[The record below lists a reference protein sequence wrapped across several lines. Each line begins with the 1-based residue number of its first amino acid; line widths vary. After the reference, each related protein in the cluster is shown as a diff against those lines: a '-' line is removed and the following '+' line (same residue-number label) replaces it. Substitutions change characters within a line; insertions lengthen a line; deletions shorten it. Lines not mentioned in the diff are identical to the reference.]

1 MLWEKERRKSMSQ
14 SSLVDV
20 RMLTSHFGYPDGRDG
35 RCGMK
40 IDKIFVHHMAGVLTV
55 EQCGGVFKNREASAH
70 YGIDGRGRIG
80 QYVLEENVAWHTGN
94 YSYNCRS
101 IGIELSNSTG
111 ASGGWKVSD
120 TTIQR
125 CIDLIVDICKRNKI
139 TKLNYTGDLKGNLC
153 MHTWVS
159 ATACPGPY
167 LKTKFKYIAE
177 QVNKKLESANRTS
190 PVKPVKAVAKKKYS
204 GTLPTK
210 TIKRGSTGKQ
220 VEYLQKFLNWY
231 GNYALSVDGDFGPAT
246 DKALKK
252 FQKAVGIDADGIAG
266 PITRNKMKMVLK

>member
-1 MLWEKERRKSMSQ
+1 MSQ

-20 RMLTSHFGYPDGRDG
+20 KMLTSHFGYPDGNKG

-55 EQCGGVFKNREASAH
+55 EQCGKVFKTREASAH
-70 YGIDGRGRIG
+70 YGVDGRGKIG

-120 TTIQR
+120 TAIQR
-125 CIDLIVDICKRNKI
+125 CIDLIVDICRRNGIDKI
-139 TKLNYTGDLKGNLC
+139 NYTGDLKGNLC
-153 MHTWVS
+153 MHTWVV
-159 ATACPGPY
+159 ATSCPGPY

-177 QVNKKLESANRTS
+177 QVNKKLESSNRTS
-190 PVKPVKAVAKKKYS
+190 PIKPVKAVAKKAYS

-210 TIKRGSTGKQ
+210 TIERGSKGKQ

-231 GNYALSVDGDFGPAT
+231 GNYKLDVDGDFGPAT
-246 DKALKK
+246 EKAVIK
-252 FQKAVGIDADGIAG
+252 FQKAMKIDADGIAG
-266 PITRNKMKMVLK
+266 PQTRGKMRTVKK

>member
-1 MLWEKERRKSMSQ
+1 MSQ

-20 RMLTSHFGYPDGRDG
+20 RMLTSHFGYPDGNKG

-55 EQCGGVFKNREASAH
+55 EQCGKVFKTREASAH
-70 YGIDGRGRIG
+70 YGVDGRGKIG

-120 TTIQR
+120 TAIQR
-125 CIDLIVDICKRNKI
+125 CIDLIVDICRRNGI
-139 TKLNYTGDLKGNLC
+139 DRINYTGDLKGNLC
-153 MHTWVS
+153 MHTWVV
-159 ATACPGPY
+159 ATSCPGPY

-177 QVNKKLESANRTS
+177 QVNKKLVNSTS
-190 PVKPVKAVAKKKYS
+190 TAPTKAKKAYM
-204 GTLPTK
+204 GILPTK
-210 TIKRGSTGKQ
+210 NLRNGSSGQQ
-220 VEYLQKFLNWY
+220 VKYLQQFLNWY
-231 GNYALSVDGDFGPAT
+231 DKKNKLDVDGDFGPKT
-246 DKALKK
+246 DSSVRK
-252 FQKAVGIDADGIAG
+252 FQIEVGIDCDGVVG
-266 PITRNKMKMVLK
+266 PITRKKMKEVKK